1 MFCMTV
7 AVPSPRDDVLLDN
20 CITRIAHGNQ
30 DAPATLY
37 ERTRPAVF
45 GFALFILKNIH
56 DAEDI
61 LQDTYLQV
69 WPVAGGYRSRG
80 RAKTWVMTQD
90 AGLEAQANSISVGKA
105 ILIQRIQELNDKL
118 AFANLAG
125 LSVEE
130 LKQLEETG
138 APGLPIGKASA
149 AQAAETYA
157 GTLAVDSI
165 TWEVDAE
172 LDEVPHYEV
181 ELQTAWDDF
190 EYKVDAYTGE
200 VFKSTA
206 SLSENSQTSSPAAAA
221 RISASKTTSVT
232 LSDTR
237 IAESS
242 ALGLKIKLDR
252 ENGAAV
258 YEVEFRAGD
267 VEYEIDT
274 ATGKV
279 LKAEADH
286 GNEVK

>member
-130 LKQLEETG
+130 LKQEETG

-200 VFKSTA
+200 VLKSTA

-237 IAESS
+237 VAESS

>member
-1 MFCMTV
+1 
-7 AVPSPRDDVLLDN
+7 
-20 CITRIAHGNQ
+20 
-30 DAPATLY
+30 
-37 ERTRPAVF
+37 
-45 GFALFILKNIH
+45 
-56 DAEDI
+56 
-61 LQDTYLQV
+61 
-69 WPVAGGYRSRG
+69 
-80 RAKTWVMTQD
+80 MTQD

-200 VFKSTA
+200 VLKSTE